1 MIFQCIILSISF
13 DLFFF
18 LIMTDFDLHS
28 YDKYIVSFSG
38 GKDSTATFLYLLE
51 NKIPKEKI
59 ELWHQDVDGREQTF
73 FDWEVTVDYCK
84 CIAKSFG
91 VPIYFQW
98 KTGGFYREM
107 MRENSLTAPV
117 CFECDDGVIGMA
129 GGTRGKLDTRRRFP
143 QAAASLTTRW
153 CSSYLKIDVCSI
165 AIINQPR
172 FRNCRTLVLA
182 GERGEESANRAKYAV
197 FEPDR
202 TDLRNGK
209 NYYRHVDRLRPLL
222 RWTESEVWA
231 LLEKYRIKAHPCYYL
246 GWGRCSCKFCVF
258 GNKDQF
264 ASVAKISPKQ
274 TQLIIQ
280 LEKEFDCTINRKK
293 DLPSLITSGTPYRSI
308 TDELVVL
315 ATNHCYDQEIF
326 FTSNQKWELP
336 PGAFGDSCG
345 AI

>member
-1 MIFQCIILSISF
+1 MLLGSSINSE
-13 DLFFF
+13 D
-18 LIMTDFDLHS
+18 ISGNFDLHS

-51 NKIPKEKI
+51 NNIPRDKI

-73 FDWEVTVDYCK
+73 FDWEVTVDYCR
-84 CIAKSFG
+84 CFAKRFG

-98 KTGGFYREM
+98 KIGGFYREM
-107 MRENSLTAPV
+107 MRQNSLTAPV
-117 CFECDDGVIGMA
+117 CFECPDGNIGMA

-172 FRNCRTLVLA
+172 FRNCRILVLS

-202 TDLRNGK
+202 TDLRNGRK
-209 NYYRHVDRLRPLL
+209 YIRHVDRLRPLL
-222 RWTESEVWA
+222 RWAEREVWE
-231 LLEKYRIKAHPCYYL
+231 LLEKYRIKVHPCYFM
-246 GWGRCSCKFCVF
+246 GWGRCSCKFCIF

-264 ASVAKISPKQ
+264 ASVANISPEL
-274 TQLIIQ
+274 TRRVIQ
-280 LEKEFDCTINRKK
+280 LEKDFSCTINRKK
-293 DLPSLITSGTPYRSI
+293 DLPSIITSGTSYPSI
-308 TDELVVL
+308 TDELRHL
-315 ATNHCYDQEIF
+315 ATSHCYDREILVP
-326 FTSNQKWELP
+326 SLYKWVLP
-336 PGAFGDSCG
+336 AGAFGDPCG